1 MIGIEGDVRGRVPSR
16 MAALLAGLVFGLPL
30 AAPAGAQS
38 ITLEPAAD
46 ATLYEESGDE
56 ANGAGASLF
65 AGRTA
70 GDDRRRALL
79 RFDLG
84 ALPAGATVTS
94 VELVLSVT
102 RTIAGPVSMQLHRLQ
117 GAWSEGASV
126 PAGNGGQGA
135 PALPGDATWTWST
148 YPTLA
153 WTAPGG
159 DFVAAASASQDVGGT
174 GTYAWSSAGL
184 VADVQAW
191 VDAPAGNHGW
201 ILLADE
207 TLAAPTA
214 RQFAAREH
222 ADPGLRP
229 RLTVTWTQGG
239 GPGPAP
245 AAAPTTVPTLADG
258 MLAMLAALL
267 AAFALLSLRRR

>member
-1 MIGIEGDVRGRVPSR
+1 MIGIEGNVRARVRGR
-16 MAALLAGLVFGLPL
+16 MAALLAGMVFGLPL

-38 ITLEPAAD
+38 TTLGPAAD

-79 RFDLG
+79 RFDVG

-102 RTIAGPVSMQLHRLQ
+102 RTVAAPVPMQLHRLA
-117 GAWSEGASV
+117 GGWSEGASV

-148 YPTLA
+148 YPALA

-159 DFVAAASASQDVGGT
+159 DFVAAASASQDVAGT
-174 GTYAWSSAGL
+174 GTYAWSGAGL

-191 VDAPAGNHGW
+191 VDAPATNHGW

-207 TLAAPTA
+207 TLPAPTA

-229 RLTVTWTQGG
+229 QLTVTWTQAG

-245 AAAPTTVPTLADG
+245 VAAPTTVPTLAEG
-258 MLAMLAALL
+258 MLALL
-267 AAFALLSLRRR
+267 AAVLAVVALLSMRRR